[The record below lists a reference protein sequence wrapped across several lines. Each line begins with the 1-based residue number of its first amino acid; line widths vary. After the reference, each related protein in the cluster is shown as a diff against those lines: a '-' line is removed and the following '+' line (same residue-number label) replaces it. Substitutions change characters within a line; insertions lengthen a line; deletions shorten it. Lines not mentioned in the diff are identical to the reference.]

1 MRRTIG
7 KEKGSGQPAMN
18 RSKQA
23 GMGKKTIVILLL
35 GLLSLPANDARLE
48 AD

>member
-1 MRRTIG
+1 MPYQVNRG

-23 GMGKKTIVILLL
+23 DMDKKNIVVLLVSLVL
-35 GLLSLPANDARLE
+35 GAYAPV
-48 AD
+48 